1 MEMTVMVAMPN
12 VVVGSKLSN
21 PQLLGLEIINMENS
35 QQNFRTYCLVEL
47 KLLCVMNLKSLKKLV
62 Y

>member
-1 MEMTVMVAMPN
+1 MEITVMVAMPN

-21 PQLLGLEIINMENS
+21 PQLLGLEIINIKNS

>member
-35 QQNFRTYCLVEL
+35 QQNFRTYCLVKL
-47 KLLCVMNLKSLKKLV
+47 KLLCVGVRKKLV